1 MSYAG
6 EVREELATL
15 FVKKPCCRRAQL
27 WGLLRFAAAPDGSVR
42 FLTHSHAVAQMTSDL
57 LSDLCHGHNAKIQE
71 NRIGSLETVA
81 ALDMLQNRDVHST
94 TNHDIGSTKLPTN
107 EHAMH
112 NDQNLENGHTTNDLP
127 SDLVMEN
134 TSERNTLPEEEE
146 KDHQKKCAFRL
157 SLTSLDMQQLR
168 TSCEIPNGGILPAF
182 VCDKCAAA
190 FLRGV
195 FLGCGNVTDPAHT
208 YHLDFT
214 LNDESTAPALCDAL
228 QLAGLAAPRRFC
240 RKGQTVLYYKSSS
253 DIEDLLAYLGATR
266 SVFSLMDAKIYK
278 EIRNDTNRRQNFDLA
293 NLSKAVSGAQAH
305 LWAIEVLRHTG
316 KLALLPEQ
324 LQTTARLRTTY
335 PDLPLADLAAAHDP
349 PLTKSGLNHRLHKLL
364 QLAREEQTEQGTE
377 QMPTMKR
384 EQLQKTRSSDQHQKQ

>member
-15 FVKKPCCRRAQL
+15 FVKKTCCRRAQL
-27 WGLLRFAAAPDGSVR
+27 WGLFRFAAAPDGSVR
-42 FLTHSHAVAQMTSDL
+42 FLTHSRAVAQMTSDL
-57 LSDLCHGHNAKIQE
+57 LADLYHGHNTKIQE

-81 ALDMLQNRDVHST
+81 ALDIKQNRDVHST

-107 EHAMH
+107 EHAMY
-112 NDQNLENGHTTNDLP
+112 NDQNLENGHTTNDP
-127 SDLVMEN
+127 SNGLVFKN
-134 TSERNTLPEEEE
+134 TSERNTLPEEE

-157 SLTSLDMQQLR
+157 TLTSLDMEQLR
-168 TSCEIPNGGILPAF
+168 TSCEIPNGAILPTFA
-182 VCDKCAAA
+182 CDKCAAA

-228 QLAGLAAPRRFC
+228 QLAGLTPPRRFC

-253 DIEDLLAYLGATR
+253 DIEDFLAYLGATR

-324 LQTTARLRTTY
+324 LQTTARLRTEY

-364 QLAREEQTEQGTE
+364 QLAREEQTEPGVE
-377 QMPTMKR
+377 QIPAKKR
-384 EQLQKTRSSDQHQKQ
+384 EQLQKTRSSNQHQKQ

>member
-42 FLTHSHAVAQMTSDL
+42 FLTHSRAVAQMTSDL
-57 LSDLCHGHNAKIQE
+57 LSDLYHGHNAKIQE

-94 TNHDIGSTKLPTN
+94 TNRDVGSTKLPTN

-112 NDQNLENGHTTNDLP
+112 NDQNLENGNTTNDLP
-127 SDLVMEN
+127 SDFVMEN
-134 TSERNTLPEEEE
+134 TSERNTLPKEE
-146 KDHQKKCAFRL
+146 KDHHKNHAFRL
-157 SLTSLDMQQLR
+157 TLTSLDMEQLR
-168 TSCEIPNGGILPAF
+168 TSCEIPNGAILPAF
-182 VCDKCAAA
+182 VCDKCGAA

-364 QLAREEQTEQGTE
+364 QLAREEQTEPGVE
-377 QMPTMKR
+377 QIPAKKR

>member
-57 LSDLCHGHNAKIQE
+57 LADLYHGHNTHIQE

-94 TNHDIGSTKLPTN
+94 TNHDVGSTKLPTN
-107 EHAMH
+107 EHAIH

-127 SDLVMEN
+127 SGFVMEN
-134 TSERNTLPEEEE
+134 TSEHDTLPKKE
-146 KDHQKKCAFRL
+146 KDHQKKRAFRL
-157 SLTSLDMQQLR
+157 ALTSLDMQQLR

-364 QLAREEQTEQGTE
+364 QLAREEQTEPGVE
-377 QMPTMKR
+377 QIPAKKR
-384 EQLQKTRSSDQHQKQ
+384 EQLQKTRSSSQHQKL

>member
-15 FVKKPCCRRAQL
+15 FVKKTCCRRAQL

-42 FLTHSHAVAQMTSDL
+42 FLTHSHTVAQMTSDL

-81 ALDMLQNRDVHST
+81 ALDMLQNKDVHST
-94 TNHDIGSTKLPTN
+94 TNRDVGSTKLPTN

-112 NDQNLENGHTTNDLP
+112 NNQNPGNGHTANDLP
-127 SDLVMEN
+127 GDAILEN
-134 TSERNTLPEEEE
+134 PSERDTFPKKE
-146 KDHQKKCAFRL
+146 KNEHKNHAFRL
-157 SLTSLDMQQLR
+157 SLTSRDMQQLR
-168 TSCEIPNGGILPAF
+168 TSCEIPNGGILPTFA
-182 VCDKCAAA
+182 CDKCAAA

-195 FLGCGNVTDPAHT
+195 FLGCGNVTDPTHT

-228 QLAGLAAPRRFC
+228 QLAGLTPPRRFC

-324 LQTTARLRTTY
+324 LQTTARLRTEY

-364 QLAREEQTEQGTE
+364 QLAQEEQTEQGVE
-377 QMPTMKR
+377 QLPTKKR

>member
-42 FLTHSHAVAQMTSDL
+42 FLTHSRAVAQMTSDL

-71 NRIGSLETVA
+71 NRIESLETVA
-81 ALDMLQNRDVHST
+81 ALDIKQNREVHSAKH
-94 TNHDIGSTKLPTN
+94 HDGAWTALPVK

-127 SDLVMEN
+127 SDFVMEN
-134 TSERNTLPEEEE
+134 TSERNTLPEEEN
-146 KDHQKKCAFRL
+146 HHRNHAFRL

-168 TSCEIPNGGILPAF
+168 TSCEIPNGAILPAF

-228 QLAGLAAPRRFC
+228 QLAGHTPPRRFC
-240 RKGQTVLYYKSSS
+240 RKVQTVLYYK
-253 DIEDLLAYLGATR
+253 
-266 SVFSLMDAKIYK
+266 
-278 EIRNDTNRRQNFDLA
+278 
-293 NLSKAVSGAQAH
+293 
-305 LWAIEVLRHTG
+305 
-316 KLALLPEQ
+316 
-324 LQTTARLRTTY
+324 
-335 PDLPLADLAAAHDP
+335 
-349 PLTKSGLNHRLHKLL
+349 
-364 QLAREEQTEQGTE
+364 
-377 QMPTMKR
+377 
-384 EQLQKTRSSDQHQKQ
+384 